1 MDDREKLKDFVNW
14 RSATLSLIKSL
25 GDSKEE
31 QIALAE
37 AGLCLDRKMFSIYPD
52 KKDRLM

>member
-25 GDSKEE
+25 GESKEE

-37 AGLCLDRKMFSIYPD
+37 AVLCLDRKMFSIYPD